1 MIAIYKLIAFLLRK
15 DNMIEITN
23 IEKLKPLEK
32 VFPNHLK
39 NLSKMI
45 FESKI
50 IQTPIIADE
59 KTGIVLDGSHR
70 YVFFLQNGYIEVPVQ
85 FVNYNNENIRVG
97 SMLIHRH
104 LVDEQNSISKNEVV
118 KRGLSGD
125 LFPPRTTRHFFPF
138 RKNEFI
144 NIPLE
149 NLKKG
154 KPANVDKLIANVDI
168 EYEIEHNKNFVKEII
183 HEFDEL
189 IRYMEEVR
197 QTKIYLL
204 NQIKLMEENKK

>member
-1 MIAIYKLIAFLLRK
+1 
-15 DNMIEITN
+15 
-23 IEKLKPLEK
+23 
-32 VFPNHLK
+32 
-39 NLSKMI
+39 MI